1 MADPTAEFFDGLAQ
15 RGYEPLLAHASGTMR
30 FDIASGKKTESWL
43 LAIDKGKLT
52 VSRSGG
58 AADATFS
65 AGKTEFDR
73 LVSGQENAVAAVLRG
88 TLSVDGSMRLIVQF
102 RRILAGQET
111 IEPPKAARKGRSRR

>member
-73 LVSGQENAVAAVLRG
+73 LVRGQQNAVAAVLRG

-102 RRILAGQET
+102 RRILTGQEI
-111 IEPPKAARKGRSRR
+111 IEPPTAARRGRSRR

>member
-73 LVSGQENAVAAVLRG
+73 LVRGQENAVAAVLRG

-102 RRILAGQET
+102 RRILTGQKT
-111 IEPPKAARKGRSRR
+111 IEPPKAARRGRSRR

>member
-15 RGYEPLLAHASGTMR
+15 RGYEPLLAHTSGTMR

-73 LVSGQENAVAAVLRG
+73 LVRGQENAVAAVLRG

-102 RRILAGQET
+102 RRILTGQEI
-111 IEPPKAARKGRSRR
+111 IEPPTAARRGRSRR

>member
-73 LVSGQENAVAAVLRG
+73 LVRGQENAVAAVLRG

-102 RRILAGQET
+102 RRILTGQEI
-111 IEPPKAARKGRSRR
+111 IEPPTAARRGRSRR

>member
-15 RGYEPLLAHASGTMR
+15 RGYEPLLAHVSGTMR

-73 LVSGQENAVAAVLRG
+73 LVRGQQNAVAAVLRG

-102 RRILAGQET
+102 RRILTGQET
-111 IEPPKAARKGRSRR
+111 IEPPTAARRGRSRR

>member
-1 MADPTAEFFDGLAQ
+1 MADPTAEFFDELAQ
-15 RGYEPLLAHASGTMR
+15 RGYEPLLANASGTMR
-30 FDIASGKKTESWL
+30 FDIATGKKTESWL

-73 LVSGQENAVAAVLRG
+73 LVRGQENAVAAVLRG
-88 TLSVDGSMRLIVQF
+88 TLSVDGSMRLIVRF
-102 RRILAGQET
+102 RRILTGQET
-111 IEPPKAARKGRSRR
+111 IEPPTAAGKGRSRR